1 MERSLFDMCMMSEKI
16 ITLMDGSYKVQNLKY
31 RKLSELAHTI
41 HTTIHTSTNDN
52 INVFATQND
61 QVDGLQLLP

>member
-1 MERSLFDMCMMSEKI
+1 
-16 ITLMDGSYKVQNLKY
+16 MDGSYKVQNLKY